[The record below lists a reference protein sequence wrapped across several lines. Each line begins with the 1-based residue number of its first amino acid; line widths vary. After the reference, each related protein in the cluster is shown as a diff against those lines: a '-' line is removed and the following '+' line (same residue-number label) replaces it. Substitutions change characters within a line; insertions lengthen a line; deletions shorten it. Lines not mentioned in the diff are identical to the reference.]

1 MSDDMTPTLGDE
13 WKDWSEVAA
22 ADLADPAF
30 VALVAEV
37 EADQQEWAR
46 EYRVTLAALRKALH
60 LTQVEVGERIGATQP
75 EVSRLERRDDV
86 LVSTLRAFV
95 GALGA
100 DLELVA
106 RFADGHVVRID
117 LSDVA

>member
-1 MSDDMTPTLGDE
+1 LTSFVHRSRSSARPAPCVVGVGGGDGH
-13 WKDWSEVAA
+13 
-22 ADLADPAF
+22 
-30 VALVAEV
+30 LV
-37 EADQQEWAR
+37 
-46 EYRVTLAALRKALH
+46 
-60 LTQVEVGERIGATQP
+60 QVEVGERIGATQP